1 MRRDFAREQTICT
14 EYDDL
19 WAERERERNDFF
31 DRRNRKNKDDGN
43 EDLRNFKRGIL
54 KKYRI
59 IENAY
64 IIVKLRMK
72 ELENLF

>member
-19 WAERERERNDFF
+19 WAERERNDFF

-43 EDLRNFKRGIL
+43 EDLRNFKYWGIL
-54 KKYRI
+54 KKCRI
-59 IENAY
+59 I
-64 IIVKLRMK
+64 K
-72 ELENLF
+72 

>member
-1 MRRDFAREQTICT
+1 MSR
-14 EYDDL
+14 
-19 WAERERERNDFF
+19 ERERERNDFF

>member
-1 MRRDFAREQTICT
+1 MMIYEQ
-14 EYDDL
+14 
-19 WAERERERNDFF
+19 RERERNDFF

-54 KKYRI
+54 KKCRI

>member
-19 WAERERERNDFF
+19 WAERERNDFF